1 MSDSTTYTKHTTHTD
16 ALDTLGTIIGPNE
29 GRDAIHL
36 AVFPV
41 EAAVTLRP
49 GDHVRLDAD
58 GRAVL
63 APRMSEGGGIGI
75 VDPFLEEL
83 VEAGAR
89 FWLVVYPRQITSL
102 RHVWE
107 HPAFPPSDGTAKTAS
122 ETASETKEEA
132 ERWIRDWLDD
142 HGDNPGF
149 DAVMAVIRDGSW
161 RGESQGGWDGP
172 TGRNKWGEY
181 IHFDGTDAHGDIPA
195 EFWYHVEVY
204 LGRKI
209 DSAARA
215 EHFSCS
221 C

>member
-1 MSDSTTYTKHTTHTD
+1 MSNSNSTYTKHTTHTD

-36 AVFPV
+36 AVEPV
-41 EAAVTLRP
+41 QAGHHLWRGADVALGLDGKAYRAEKDEAV
-49 GDHVRLDAD
+49 
-58 GRAVL
+58 
-63 APRMSEGGGIGI
+63 GI
-75 VDPFLEEL
+75 VDPFLTEGVEE
-83 VEAGAR
+83 GQW

-107 HPAFPPSDGTAKTAS
+107 HPAFPKPGEPPALPSEPKKA
-122 ETASETKEEA
+122 A
-132 ERWIRDWLDD
+132 EKWLRDFLLR

-161 RGESQGGWDGP
+161 DRSDGYGIL
-172 TGRNKWGEY
+172 TGHNWGEY
-181 IHFDGTDAHGDIPA
+181 IHFNGTDAHGDIPA
-195 EFWYHVEVY
+195 EFWDHVEVY

-209 DSAARA
+209 PTHDRA
-215 EHFSCS
+215 GYFSCS